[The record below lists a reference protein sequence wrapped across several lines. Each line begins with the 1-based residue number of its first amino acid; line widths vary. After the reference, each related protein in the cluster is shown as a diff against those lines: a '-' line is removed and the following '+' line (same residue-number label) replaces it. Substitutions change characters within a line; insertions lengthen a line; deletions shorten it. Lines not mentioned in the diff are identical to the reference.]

1 MTITIGKILIGIL
14 AVVLGIVLGLP
25 GRGGPVA
32 AKGRRWKVHT
42 SGRSS
47 EVHDEGELDQLE
59 RDLGRA
65 TTMSGRAKRYFTP
78 LGFLRKEPRASDRRR
93 TRRYFHTA
101 APTRKPPSSADKPPA
116 PTRKGNRPPP

>member
-1 MTITIGKILIGIL
+1 MTITLGKILIGIL
-14 AVVLGIVLGLP
+14 LVVLGIVLGLP

-47 EVHDEGELDQLE
+47 EVHDEGELEQLE

-65 TTMSGRAKRYFTP
+65 TTMSSRAKRYFTP
-78 LGFLRKEPRASDRRR
+78 LDFVRKKPRASDRRR
-93 TRRYFHTA
+93 ERRYFHTA
-101 APTRKPPSSADKPPA
+101 APTRKPPGSAGKPSS

>member
-1 MTITIGKILIGIL
+1 MTITVGKILIGVL
-14 AVVLGIVLGLP
+14 AVLVGIMLGWP

-42 SGRSS
+42 SESSS
-47 EVHDEGELDQLE
+47 EVHDKGELEQLE

-65 TTMSGRAKRYFTP
+65 TTMSRRAKRYFTP

-93 TRRYFHTA
+93 ARRYFHTA
-101 APTRKPPSSADKPPA
+101 APARKPPSGADRPPA
-116 PTRKGNRPPP
+116 PTRKGNPPPP